1 MRIGVLAVQG
11 AFIEHEHMMEK
22 LGADVVEIRQKDDL
36 AGIDGII
43 LPGGEST
50 VQSKL
55 LKELDM
61 FDLLRE
67 KILAGLPVLG
77 TCAGLILLADA
88 IEGEPSGHLRT
99 LPVTVKRNAYGRQLG
114 SFVTLAPLKGI
125 GKFPMTFIR
134 APYISEVAAQ
144 CDAAGTASVPGGQV
158 PAVEILAKVDG
169 RIVAVQYGRQLGLAF
184 HPELTGDTRIHEYFL
199 SLCR

>member
-36 AGIDGII
+36 ADIDGII

-125 GKFPMTFIR
+125 GEFPMTFIR

-144 CDAAGTASVPGGQV
+144 CDAAGIASVPGGQV
-158 PAVEILAKVDG
+158 PAVEILARVDD

>member
-36 AGIDGII
+36 ADIDGII

-114 SFVTLAPLKGI
+114 SFVTLAPLKSI
-125 GKFPMTFIR
+125 GEFPMTFIR
-134 APYISEVAAQ
+134 APYISEIAAQ

-158 PAVEILAKVDG
+158 PTVEILARVDD
-169 RIVAVQYGRQLGLAF
+169 RIVAVQYDRQLGLAF